1 MLPAGRVGREGRPRQ
16 RSGGALGGPPLPCG
30 FAREAGGERAGAC
43 RRNSCGAALP
53 WAGALGERK
62 PLSHFPLVPGLK
74 ASSRGCRC
82 KRWWEPG
89 FESQG
94 VQCTT
99 EGCAHQGISGRG
111 GQASRRASHMVP
123 RPLSWAGKA
132 FLHESPPACPSV
144 TTQAPHSQ
152 PALLPTRIP

>member
-1 MLPAGRVGREGRPRQ
+1 MLPAGRVRREGRPRQ
-16 RSGGALGGPPLPCG
+16 RSGGGAPPCPVGLRG
-30 FAREAGGERAGAC
+30 EAGGERAGAC
-43 RRNSCGAALP
+43 RRKQFWSCP
-53 WAGALGERK
+53 TLGWHVRRK
-62 PLSHFPLVPGLK
+62 NTFKPFPLVPGLK

-82 KRWWEPG
+82 KSWWEPG

-99 EGCAHQGISGRG
+99 EGCAHQGIPGRG
-111 GQASRRASHMVP
+111 GQASRRACHMVP

-132 FLHESPPACPSV
+132 FLNERPPACPSV

-152 PALLPTRIP
+152 PALLLTTIP